1 MQMRVQKHCR
11 KIGSHLN
18 DHRQNTQGVKNM
30 IDPETMLDIGIV
42 GVLIMMPLFVI
53 LSFKGNIFSSKNN
66 EEKKTNRSPIT

>member
-1 MQMRVQKHCR
+1 
-11 KIGSHLN
+11 
-18 DHRQNTQGVKNM
+18 M

-42 GVLIMMPLFVI
+42 GVLIMMPLFLI